1 MPLRVF
7 VSSVSALHEE
17 RSALQRQVT
26 RLQEIFVGM
35 EYFGGDPERAA
46 LDARLVHESDLYV
59 GLFGPHYGTP
69 DPATGKSYTHLEYE
83 AAYAHRVPCLLYF
96 SPDGPVPN
104 DDRQVQLK
112 RLLRERHTPYT
123 YQSIHDL
130 ETQFLIDFVREVRGR
145 LAYKAGLGA
154 APISFETLHA
164 VTRALL
170 HQQITT
176 VGGGNKYNPS
186 LYIPRAA
193 ERNLAEFDGIEQMY
207 VERAAAIAADLRG
220 VANEYRLGPDAIRAC
235 GEILPAAQASHD
247 GRLCEATL
255 SRLRA
260 AFYFNEVAAAR
271 SAFDRFIRS
280 GGDPTER
287 KLLNS
292 EISGKPF
299 VSTEEYSELPRT
311 LHLIFQA
318 RSTDPYAPLGSVE
331 VYRSALR
338 LFPSVLVKD
347 SVILANDL
355 ISELAGLADK
365 ASRRCLAVVDRAG
378 AGKTNLLCHC
388 AEVLSARH
396 AVVVLGAHA
405 EDGSDPEVWLQ
416 RRFESE
422 LGGGMANWLPRA
434 STGLSDAHKWLYIFV
449 DGLNETE
456 DVAALARGLE
466 RFAGRLTDRRIRLII
481 SCRDLFWDAFHHRL
495 SNQLFGP
502 PLVLHDYGDLEWR
515 DALKTY
521 FSRFMVD
528 AELEPVAERALR
540 NPLMLRF
547 FCEANRNRHLGRVSD
562 IGLADVFEQYLERA
576 AGSIAQRLRLLD
588 TEPVTRLLM
597 DAANQMWQLRQT
609 AVEPAGLGISPD
621 AAASSE
627 SIYNMI
633 RSENVLLQETQAGRS
648 RKIVRFVYDEFME
661 YMLARAWHERLA
673 DAADRHG
680 AQLDLLQEVTERAP
694 DFPAALGALSF
705 LDALSTSAGR
715 LLGEAV
721 RVAGPERLLASAGR
735 TMALYLMERMAPA
748 GADSDLTT
756 LLQQMHETAPS
767 EFRDRIARI
776 ALRLAQH
783 NPRDPILQGIVRQI
797 VELEGDGDD
806 PAQESAPKSA
816 HPSEL
821 KTPVPDRPDSGGWR
835 NLIGRLARSSKKEPP
850 AAAGPLESPPLA
862 DSPAKQPAAPLSTAE
877 YVARRDALASAK
889 RNKLARPAGTTSSD
903 GGEFAG
909 FLPPAAHRYSEE
921 TKLSAISLLASFAR
935 GEDFDLAV
943 RKLGRV
949 DLDAA
954 LRALKSI
961 DTANT
966 ELVYRTV
973 RSHLKSAQPEYRVYC
988 AWLLRNRCGPE
999 PAEFMLQL
1007 LTSSQTR
1014 VHRYALSLFQTRQVE
1029 PELVE
1034 AALRRLTVSPPLK
1047 PWHLK
1052 NLLFLLGKAESFQA
1066 AGDPLRSAVVECLR
1080 SYRRHAMA
1088 SVRVSAYG
1096 ALLKYSGSI
1105 NPAALQQ
1112 EVEQDPDPYVRVTV
1126 TLLIG
1131 GAS

>member
-1 MPLRVF
+1 M
-7 VSSVSALHEE
+7 
-17 RSALQRQVT
+17 

-46 LDARLVHESDLYV
+46 LDARLVQESDLYV

-69 DPATGKSYTHLEYE
+69 DSATGKSYTHPEYE
-83 AAYAHRVPCLLYF
+83 AAYANRVPCLFYF
-96 SPDGPVPN
+96 SPDGPVPD
-104 DDRQVQLK
+104 DDRQVHLK

-145 LAYKAGLGA
+145 LSYKAGLGA

-170 HQQITT
+170 HQQVTT

-193 ERNLAEFDGIEQMY
+193 ERDLAEFDGIEQVY
-207 VERAAAIAADLRG
+207 VERAAAIAADLGG
-220 VANEYRLGPDAIRAC
+220 VANEYQLGPDAVRAC
-235 GEILPAAQASHD
+235 GEILSAAQASHD

-255 SRLRA
+255 SHLRA

-271 SAFDRFIRS
+271 SLLDRYIRS
-280 GGDPTER
+280 GGDPTEG
-287 KLLNS
+287 KLLSS

-299 VSTEEYSELPRT
+299 VSAEEYAELPRT
-311 LHLIFQA
+311 LHLILQA
-318 RSTDPYAPLGSVE
+318 RSTDPSAPLGAMQ

-338 LFPSVLVKD
+338 LFPSVQVKD
-347 SVILANDL
+347 SITLANDL
-355 ISELAGLADK
+355 ISELGGLADK

-388 AEVLSARH
+388 AEALSGRH
-396 AVVVLGAHA
+396 AVVILGAHA
-405 EDGSDPEVWLQ
+405 EDGSDPELWLQ

-434 STGLSDAHKWLYIFV
+434 SSGLSDAHEWLYIFI

-466 RFAGRLTDRRIRLII
+466 RFAGRLTSSRIRLIV

-495 SNQLFGP
+495 STQLFGP

-540 NPLMLRF
+540 NPQLLRF
-547 FCEANRNRHLGRVSD
+547 FCEANRNRHLGKVFD
-562 IGLADVFEQYLERA
+562 IGLTDVFQQYLERA

-588 TEPVTRLLM
+588 TEPVTRLLV

-609 AVEPAGLGISPD
+609 AVEPAELGISHD

-633 RSENVLLQETQAGRS
+633 RSENLLLQETQAGRS

-673 DAADRHG
+673 DSDDRHG
-680 AQLDLLQEVTERAP
+680 VQLDLLREVTERAP

-705 LDALSTSAGR
+705 LDALSASAGR

-748 GADSDLTT
+748 EADRDLTT

-783 NPRDPILQGIVRQI
+783 NPKDPILQRIVRQI
-797 VELEGDGDD
+797 VELESNSHD
-806 PAQESAPKSA
+806 PTQQSVPKPASS
-816 HPSEL
+816 SER
-821 KTPVPDRPDSGGWR
+821 KTPVPEQPERVGWW
-835 NLIGRLARSSKKEPP
+835 NLIGRLVRSGKKEPP
-850 AAAGPLESPPLA
+850 PCVGSLESPPLPDA
-862 DSPAKQPAAPLSTAE
+862 STKKPATSPGMARTATS
-877 YVARRDALASAK
+877 DA
-889 RNKLARPAGTTSSD
+889 
-903 GGEFAG
+903 GEFAG
-909 FLPPAAHRYSEE
+909 FLPPAIHSYSEE
-921 TKLSAISLLASFAR
+921 TKLSAISLLASFAK

-961 DTANT
+961 DAANS

-973 RSHLKSAQPEYRVYC
+973 RSHLKSAQPEYSVFC
-988 AWLLRNRCGPE
+988 AWLLRNRYGPE

-1007 LTSSQTR
+1007 VTSSQTR

-1034 AALRRLTVSPPLK
+1034 AVLRRLTASPPLA

-1052 NLLFLLGKAESFQA
+1052 NLLWLLGKAESFPA
-1066 AGDPLRSAVVECLR
+1066 AGDPLRTAVVECLR
-1080 SYRRHAMA
+1080 SYRRHPMA

-1096 ALLKYSGSI
+1096 ALLKYSSNI
-1105 NPAALQQ
+1105 DPVALQQ

-1131 GAS
+1131 GVS